1 MIEQNKKDTIIKFV
15 KFIDSCYDITITI
28 SYASYDEIEEEMI
41 IDVDIFGDISKI
53 KIYVP
58 KDRNINFNYI
68 YNAIVDYTNKKIIES
83 FRK

>member
-1 MIEQNKKDTIIKFV
+1 MTEQNKKDTIIKFV

-28 SYASYDEIEEEMI
+28 SCASYDEIEEKMI
-41 IDVDIFGDISKI
+41 IDADIFGDISKI
-53 KIYVP
+53 ELYVA

-68 YNAIVDYTNKKIIES
+68 YNLIVDYTNKKIIES